1 MSVEIVKSSFKVTQ
15 DACYYSFDK
24 LTPLKLLRGERR
36 SKLRR
41 FPLKEQANISETC
54 DPSPGAAADGSIWL
68 CWEFSGAF

>member
-1 MSVEIVKSSFKVTQ
+1 MSAEIVKSSVKVTQ

-24 LTPLKLLRGERR
+24 LTPPKLLRGGKS
-36 SKLRR
+36 SKLGR

-68 CWEFSGAF
+68 CWEFSRTF